1 MPVQYTIRAEVIDL
15 RNDTPQQA
23 DLFLVDSNVWY
34 WTTYSRADFADT
46 RPRTYQIN
54 DYPLYISKA
63 LSAKSALLRCGLSLA
78 ELSHLIEKT
87 ELEIFART
95 SGFDKK
101 KKKEFRH
108 NNISQRANVVTE
120 VQTAWDQIKSMSQM
134 LEVKID
140 ETTTNAALSR
150 FSTQPLD
157 GYDLFILEAISRAGV
172 VKVITDDGDYVS
184 VPGIQ
189 VFTAHPRVITAAQ
202 SQGKLVSR

>member
-1 MPVQYTIRAEVIDL
+1 MPVQYTIKADVIDL
-15 RNDTPQQA
+15 RNDTPRQA

-34 WTTYSRADFADT
+34 WTTYTRADFADA

-63 LSAKSALLRCGLSLA
+63 LSAKSTLLRCGLSWA

-95 SGFDKK
+95 TGFDKN

-134 LEVKID
+134 IEVQID
-140 ETTTNAALSR
+140 DAMTDAALLR

-157 GYDLFILEAISRAGV
+157 GYDLFILEAISRAEV
-172 VKVITDDGDYVS
+172 VKVITDDGDYVT

-189 VFTAHPRVITAAQ
+189 VITANQNVISAAQ
-202 SQGKLVSR
+202 SQGKLLVR

>member
-1 MPVQYTIRAEVIDL
+1 MPVQYSIKAAVIDL
-15 RNDTPQQA
+15 RNDTPRH
-23 DLFLVDSNVWY
+23 DDIFLVDSNVWY
-34 WTTYSRADFADT
+34 WTTYTRADFADA

-63 LSAKSALLRCGLSLA
+63 LSAKSTLLRCGLSIA

-95 SGFDKK
+95 TGFDKN

-108 NNISQRANVVTE
+108 NNTSQRANVVTE

-134 LEVKID
+134 IEVQID
-140 ETTTNAALSR
+140 ETITDAALSR
-150 FSTQPLD
+150 YSVQPLD
-157 GYDLFILEAISRAGV
+157 GYDLFMLEAISKAGV
-172 VKVITDDGDYVS
+172 VKVITDDGDYSTVT
-184 VPGIQ
+184 GIQ
-189 VFTAHPRVITAAQ
+189 LFTANPRVITAAQ